1 MSRRYFICKNDY
13 DAATSR
19 TFEPVGNVLDW
30 SCFSL
35 HVEDKNSIAALP
47 GYAVE
52 VTREVAIFGLRSWGD
67 IRSTIKVSAS
77 DVGDNEEFDNLS
89 YADMTQ
95 GPKVAVPMTEKRY
108 NTILRAMKLF
118 AKIIIEDTFNT
129 RFEALDDS
137 AVNLEKKVWEFLKD
151 DVENGT
157 DFILSELAE
166 AKGTSVESLKTL
178 VSQKK
183 DFYDKS
189 VKDLYI
195 KASALKTEFYNCT
208 TIRQLNRLYEDYM
221 GIPMPLTQA
230 MEEGRMSP
238 EGLRQDVV
246 PGLKF

>member
-13 DAATSR
+13 EATVGR
-19 TFEPVGNVLDW
+19 TYEPVGSVLDW

-35 HVEDKNSIAALP
+35 HAEDKNSIAALP

-52 VTREVAIFGLRSWGD
+52 VTKEVAVFGFRSWGD
-67 IRSTIKVSAS
+67 VRSTIKVSAA

-95 GPKVAVPMTEKRY
+95 GAKVAVPVTEKRY
-108 NTILRAMKLF
+108 NTILRTMKLC
-118 AKIIIEDTFNT
+118 AKIIIEDTFNS
-129 RFEALDDS
+129 RFAALDDG
-137 AVNLEKKVWEFLKD
+137 AGDLEKKVWEFLKD

-166 AKGTSVESLKTL
+166 AKGVSADDLRSL
-178 VSQKK
+178 VVQKR
-183 DFYDKS
+183 DAYNKS
-189 VKDLYI
+189 VKDLHL
-195 KASALKTEFYNCT
+195 KAAALKTKFYNCT

-221 GIPMPLTQA
+221 GIPMPLIQA
-230 MEEGRMSP
+230 EEEGRVD
-238 EGLRQDVV
+238 QDGQHNEVV